1 MTYTEEQ
8 NHFFE
13 ELYTELEKAMKPEG
27 ASLERV
33 DVPKNNTVQEGI
45 SIRFEGQPI
54 SPTVYPSQFYRD
66 FQNGVSVEEI
76 VFYIKDGLTA
86 ESITKRGIMELNHDN
101 APHYLRSAIV
111 SYEGN
116 REWLKDVPHERVA
129 DLALYAKWDFGGG
142 YSAKVT
148 NPLLAHLQM
157 TREELLRTAKG
168 NMAMQARLRTMKD
181 ALIARA
187 VQGGMPEELT
197 EEMRDQ
203 LPDIPFYVL
212 NVNGGID
219 GAALVADPSVMRKAG
234 RDLGEGF
241 YILPS
246 SVHEVLIV
254 PKSTGAKPEE
264 LRDMV
269 YRINR
274 QEVPIEERLSD
285 NVYEFDGHTLTL
297 AGQTETLERELP
309 GLAAMHRRR

>member
-1 MTYTEEQ
+1 
-8 NHFFE
+8 
-13 ELYTELEKAMKPEG
+13 
-27 ASLERV
+27 
-33 DVPKNNTVQEGI
+33 
-45 SIRFEGQPI
+45 
-54 SPTVYPSQFYRD
+54 
-66 FQNGVSVEEI
+66 
-76 VFYIKDGLTA
+76 
-86 ESITKRGIMELNHDN
+86 MELNHDN

-129 DLALYAKWDFGGG
+129 DLALYAKWDFGNG

-157 TREELLRTAKG
+157 TKEELLRTAKG

-181 ALIARA
+181 ALLARA
-187 VQGGMPEELT
+187 VQEGMPEELT

-285 NVYEFDGHTLTL
+285 NVYEFDGHDLTL

-309 GLAAMHRRR
+309 GLAAMHRKR

>member
-13 ELYTELEKAMKPEG
+13 ELYTALEKAMKPEG

-45 SIRFEGQPI
+45 SIRFEGQTI
-54 SPTVYPSQFYRD
+54 SPAIYPSRFFRD

-157 TREELLRTAKG
+157 TKEELLRTAKG
-168 NMAMQARLRTMKD
+168 NMAMQALLRTMKD

-187 VQGGMPEELT
+187 VQEGMPEE
-197 EEMRDQ
+197 
-203 LPDIPFYVL
+203 I
-212 NVNGGID
+212 
-219 GAALVADPSVMRKAG
+219 
-234 RDLGEGF
+234 
-241 YILPS
+241 
-246 SVHEVLIV
+246 
-254 PKSTGAKPEE
+254 
-264 LRDMV
+264 
-269 YRINR
+269 
-274 QEVPIEERLSD
+274 
-285 NVYEFDGHTLTL
+285 
-297 AGQTETLERELP
+297 
-309 GLAAMHRRR
+309 

>member
-1 MTYTEEQ
+1 M
-8 NHFFE
+8 
-13 ELYTELEKAMKPEG
+13 
-27 ASLERV
+27 
-33 DVPKNNTVQEGI
+33 
-45 SIRFEGQPI
+45 
-54 SPTVYPSQFYRD
+54 
-66 FQNGVSVEEI
+66 
-76 VFYIKDGLTA
+76 
-86 ESITKRGIMELNHDN
+86 
-101 APHYLRSAIV
+101 
-111 SYEGN
+111 
-116 REWLKDVPHERVA
+116 A

-157 TREELLRTAKG
+157 TKEELLRTAKG

-187 VQGGMPEELT
+187 VQEGMPEELT

-203 LPDIPFYVL
+203 LPYIPFYVL

-274 QEVPIEERLSD
+274 QDVPIEERLSD

-309 GLAAMHRRR
+309 GLAAMHRKR

>member
-8 NHFFE
+8 NYFFE
-13 ELYTELEKAMKPEG
+13 ELYSALDRALKPEG
-27 ASLERV
+27 ANLERV
-33 DVPKNNTVQEGI
+33 DVPKNNTVQKGI

-54 SPTVYPSQFYRD
+54 SPTVYPSQFFRD

-86 ESITKRGIMELNHDN
+86 ESITKRGIVELNHDN

-116 REWLKDVPHERVA
+116 REWLKDTPHERVA
-129 DLALYAKWDFGGG
+129 DLALYAKWDFGNG

-157 TREELLRTAKG
+157 TKEELLRTAKG
-168 NMAMQARLRTMKD
+168 NMAMQARLRTMKE

-187 VQGGMPEELT
+187 VQEGMPEELT

-203 LPDIPFYVL
+203 LPDVPFYVL

-254 PKSTGAKPEE
+254 PKSTGAKAEE

-274 QEVPIEERLSD
+274 QEIPIEERLSD

-297 AGQTETLERELP
+297 AGQTETLEREMP
-309 GLAAMHRRR
+309 GLAAMHRKR

>member
-13 ELYTELEKAMKPEG
+13 ELYSALDRVLRPEG

-33 DVPKNNTVQEGI
+33 DVPKNNTVQKGI

-54 SPTVYPSQFYRD
+54 SPAIYPSQFYRD

-157 TREELLRTAKG
+157 TKEELLRTAKG
-168 NMAMQARLRTMKD
+168 NMAIQARLRTMKD

-187 VQGGMPEELT
+187 VQGGMSEELT

-254 PKSTGAKPEE
+254 PKSTGAKAEE

-309 GLAAMHRRR
+309 GLAAMHRKR